1 MSHGLAARLGL
12 ALVHMDQLNW
22 QPGWV
27 DAGNDRLHG
36 LLAVEV
42 AKERWLIE
50 GNYAST
56 MEMRLTRAD
65 TVVYLDYP
73 LPLCLWR
80 LIKRIVR
87 FHGRTR
93 PDMPEN
99 CPERFDGEFL
109 LYVFRWNRGPRQ
121 RTEALLR
128 GHEQKVIRLK
138 NTRALADWLATGEGC
153 HNRQAR

>member
-27 DAGNDRLHG
+27 DAGNDRLRG

-65 TVVYLDYP
+65 TVVYLDYS

-99 CPERFDGEFL
+99 CPERMASFCSMSSAGTAARANARR
-109 LYVFRWNRGPRQ
+109 LYCG
-121 RTEALLR
+121 
-128 GHEQKVIRLK
+128 
-138 NTRALADWLATGEGC
+138 ATS
-153 HNRQAR
+153 RK